1 MVLGVLGSRG
11 LAAVMPQEV
20 RKRPLVGSLTT
31 SVSLAL
37 IVHGILLLVI
47 IGFTIERVSRP
58 SRLTD
63 SSDSLNSVLLQE
75 LKPEDP
81 KSAPAI
87 VVAKLPDP
95 ASSPDGVKVAV
106 AIPTAQAIET
116 PKASE
121 FQAKVASDIPNTPPP
136 PKQLG
141 NPAPPKVQIAARN
154 PGTGNNVPS
163 NGDDGAKSGVAAFTN
178 VKGNSAKRIVYV
190 VDGSGSMAL
199 CLPFIRAELLRS
211 VARLD
216 ASQSFQIV
224 VFRDPPPGSQAT
236 GTFILNPRKTTS
248 TALLAASDLNKSILR
263 EWLETVHPLG
273 RSSPLTGI
281 ETALSMQ
288 PDLIFL
294 LSRTIKRSVN
304 NDAEE
309 SNRALLE
316 RLNALNPI
324 NPITRK
330 RPTVIKA
337 LQFIDNDPTGLMQAI
352 GKDHGDSGESYKVIP
367 VPEQFRSGVGSKNAS
382 TSSLEKN

>member
-1 MVLGVLGSRG
+1 M
-11 LAAVMPQEV
+11 APEV

-37 IVHGILLLVI
+37 IVHGLLLLVI

-81 KSAPAI
+81 KQPAV
-87 VVAKLPDP
+87 VVAKIPDP

-106 AIPTAQAIET
+106 AIPRAQEVEA
-116 PKASE
+116 PKSSE
-121 FQAKVASDIPNTPPP
+121 FQAKVSAEIPTTPPP
-136 PKQLG
+136 PRQLG
-141 NPAPPKVQIAARN
+141 NPSPPKVQMAAHN
-154 PGTGNNVPS
+154 SSAAGTSAPS
-163 NGDDGAKSGVAAFTN
+163 NGEDGAKSGVVAFTN

-224 VFRDPPPGSQAT
+224 VFRDPPPGSQAS
-236 GTFILNPRKTTS
+236 GTFVLTPRKTTT

-263 EWLETVHPLG
+263 EWLETVQPLG

-304 NDAEE
+304 NDSDE

-316 RLNALNPI
+316 RLNVLNPI
-324 NPITRK
+324 SPITRK

-352 GKDHGDSGESYKVIP
+352 AKDHGDSGESYKVIP

-382 TSSLEKN
+382 TSNLEKN